1 MKTYEIKFN
10 GRTKG
15 SIGITY
21 PTWRDVEAESP
32 SKAVL
37 KLYSD
42 FEHITPMK
50 INGVDCYSAWLNDAL
65 DDLEV

>member
-15 SIGITY
+15 AIGIVY
-21 PTWRDVEAESP
+21 PIIDEVEAESP

-37 KLYSD
+37 KLYDNYEYIS
-42 FEHITPMK
+42 PK
-50 INGVDCYSAWLNDAL
+50 NINGVDCFAAWLNDDL
-65 DDLEV
+65 DNLEA